1 MNFSAA
7 DASALSCTDWRGW
20 SAHRIAPL
28 LDREARRWADDLPWD
43 HRWTF
48 TRLEEAREDGRLPGA
63 VASND
68 VGGAKAWT
76 YFLRHLDHVPGGAG
90 VSESAPATTLNLFLA
105 GTIAGPD
112 PVQGWAII
120 GENAQ
125 SARVVATGSSLAGG
139 AVLKAVYPDR
149 VVLELG
155 GRLESLMLPRLSGA
169 AGVYPA
175 RAASSDA
182 GAMIDAVRNAI
193 GSQAGMARIG
203 EIVRP
208 QPVFANGALR
218 GVRAYPGANRQ
229 LFMKLGLQPGDLV
242 TAINGAQLD
251 NVQRATETLRNLG
264 SESVQLTVIRH
275 DQARQVSIDPAAVA
289 RNVATDSS
297 NSDDEPPIGEP

>member
-1 MNFSAA
+1 MPP
-7 DASALSCTDWRGW
+7 T
-20 SAHRIAPL
+20 
-28 LDREARRWADDLPWD
+28 
-43 HRWTF
+43 
-48 TRLEEAREDGRLPGA
+48 TRS
-63 VASND
+63 VD
-68 VGGAKAWT
+68 VGSILNA
-76 YFLRHLDHVPGGAG
+76 HLFGVAAPVAG
-90 VSESAPATTLNLFLA
+90 DPSSAPATTLNLFLA